1 MGSGVRVPSPAPWKV
16 AREKKLKFQL
26 VFAQRIRVGCLMIPK
41 QETLMLPYLRL
52 VRDKELHLQTA
63 VKILGEEFELTLEDL
78 ETRYPNG
85 NLMFENN
92 VSWAKTHL
100 KQYGLIF
107 YTKRGYS
114 LATDLGKQV
123 LSENPTEIDRNFLE
137 KFKGRRNFL
146 DRKGTRGHRRKV
158 VQKSTLEFNTP
169 DRTKELAK
177 NDPIEQLDK
186 IKSNLQ
192 SKFASKV
199 RGTVVLGGSN
209 PLGVSAFHPIHR
221 LVVISNDLIRE
232 AYIKIKENP
241 KSAVSNMQIN
251 SSVIAKLVDTM
262 DIDSNL
268 YSRKLQLFE
277 NDLNLVRRD
286 SEGNSD
292 QSRKVTSTTEAL
304 QNIMR
309 SANIAINEKFS
320 EELIK
325 RVRQLDELEFATSIL
340 NLLEAMGYKQ
350 PEQQYLEQE
359 QHGATLKIGFKVRP
373 DALGV
378 VEIYVEAVSA
388 PVSHLLD
395 GKDIR
400 EFERMIGFHKVTSG
414 IIISTANF
422 DVDAMDA
429 AINSSSK
436 IEVISGSDLARLMIE
451 NEIGCRQKEIMR
463 LMEFDIPLRRFG

>member
-1 MGSGVRVPSPAPWKV
+1 
-16 AREKKLKFQL
+16 
-26 VFAQRIRVGCLMIPK
+26 MIPK

-63 VKILGEEFELTLEDL
+63 VKILGEEFELTLEEL

-92 VSWAKTHL
+92 VSFAKTYL
-100 KQYGLIF
+100 KQAGLIF
-107 YTKRGYS
+107 YPKHGYS
-114 LATDLGKQV
+114 LATDIGKQV
-123 LSENPTEIDRNFLE
+123 LSEHPTKIDRNFLE
-137 KFKGRRNFL
+137 KFQGWRDFR
-146 DRKGTRGHRRKV
+146 DRKGTRGHRKKA
-158 VQKSTLEFNTP
+158 VQKTTVELNRP
-169 DRTKELAK
+169 DSTKEVAK
-177 NDPIEQLDK
+177 NDFTGQLDK

-199 RGTVVLGGSN
+199 RGGVVLGGSN

-232 AYIKIKENP
+232 AYIKVKENA
-241 KSAVSNMQIN
+241 KSAISNMQIN
-251 SSVIAKLVDTM
+251 SSVIAELVDTL
-262 DIDSNL
+262 DVDSNL

-277 NDLNLVRRD
+277 NDLNRELRD
-286 SEGNSD
+286 YAGNSH
-292 QSRKVTSTTEAL
+292 QLRKVTSTTEAL

-325 RVRQLDELEFATSIL
+325 RVRQLDEIEFATSIS

-359 QHGATLKIGFKVRP
+359 QHGATLKIGFKVRQ

-378 VEIYVEAVSA
+378 VEIYVQAVQA

-395 GKDIR
+395 GRDIQA
-400 EFERMIGFHKVTSG
+400 FDRMTEFHKVTSG

-429 AINSSSK
+429 ALNSSSK